1 MARASRRGLQSE
13 GCGGK
18 QLLLHWCW
26 EGTRG
31 RRDISCAA
39 LLTPIVKSAGVAS
52 TAAGAVL
59 TRPPSFFCQLQVEVA
74 KRQRNL

>member
-18 QLLLHWCW
+18 QLLLRWCW

-31 RRDISCAA
+31 SRCAA
-39 LLTPIVKSAGVAS
+39 LLTTIVKSAGVAS
-52 TAAGAVL
+52 TAAGAVS
-59 TRPPSFFCQLQVEVA
+59 TRPPLFFCRLQVEVA